1 MFRINETFVYAK
13 VLFMDTHISHY
24 SGIFDLRYACQLVS
38 LYTREINK
46 TTYFSEFQYQRN
58 SCFHSMEFLESNCID
73 ENKKKKKEIYNRLI
87 LLHYYCS
94 GKVTRIFFQVLYRNN
109 FNIVLLEKRA
119 YFIFN
124 IQIFLWEMVWYI

>member
-58 SCFHSMEFLESNCID
+58 SCFHSMEFLESNCTD
-73 ENKKKKKEIYNRLI
+73 ENKKKKK
-87 LLHYYCS
+87 
-94 GKVTRIFFQVLYRNN
+94 RN
-109 FNIVLLEKRA
+109 I
-119 YFIFN
+119 
-124 IQIFLWEMVWYI
+124 

>member
-58 SCFHSMEFLESNCID
+58 SCFHSMEFLESNCKN
-73 ENKKKKKEIYNRLI
+73 EKKKKKKEIYNRLI
-87 LLHYYCS
+87 LLHYYY
-94 GKVTRIFFQVLYRNN
+94 TLMTF
-109 FNIVLLEKRA
+109 
-119 YFIFN
+119 YFYQSMIPIKN
-124 IQIFLWEMVWYI
+124 

>member
-58 SCFHSMEFLESNCID
+58 SCFHSMEFLESNCTD
-73 ENKKKKKEIYNRLI
+73 ENKKKKKKKKYI
-87 LLHYYCS
+87 
-94 GKVTRIFFQVLYRNN
+94 
-109 FNIVLLEKRA
+109 IV
-119 YFIFN
+119 
-124 IQIFLWEMVWYI
+124 